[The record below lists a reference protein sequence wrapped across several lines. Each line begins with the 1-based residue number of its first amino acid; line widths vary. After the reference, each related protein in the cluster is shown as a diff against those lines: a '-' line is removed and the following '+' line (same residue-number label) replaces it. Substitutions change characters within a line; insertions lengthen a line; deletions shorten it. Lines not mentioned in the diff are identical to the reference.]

1 MHERA
6 FVLMPL
12 LDVDPAAVLP
22 DGTRLVDVPLGPG
35 AAGGVRPF
43 APPLRLP

>member
-1 MHERA
+1 
-6 FVLMPL
+6 MPL

-35 AAGGVRPF
+35 AAEGVRPF